1 MLPYFFDLKFM
12 ADLTIELKTNKK
24 IYFASD
30 FHLGLSSIPRAQ
42 EIQRESKIIR
52 WLESIE
58 NDAQAIFLVGDI
70 FEFWF
75 EYRHAVPKG
84 YVRFLGK
91 IATMIDHGIPIYFF
105 TGNHDLWMF
114 NYLQEELGVD
124 VFKKPIELQI
134 NTSSFLL
141 GHGDGLGPGDTF
153 YKILKKIFTNRFSQW
168 LFKWL
173 HPDIGI
179 GLARSWSKSSRIS
192 KKGLDETFLGEKEFL
207 IQYCKSKES
216 KNHRDYYVFGHRHMP
231 LEIDIGDNS
240 KYFNLGEWV
249 NNFTFGEFEGKAFK
263 LKKYKE
269 S

>member
-1 MLPYFFDLKFM
+1 M

-30 FHLGLSSIPRAQ
+30 FHLGHSSFSKAQ

-58 NDAQAIFLVGDI
+58 HDAQAIFLVGDI

-75 EYRHAVPKG
+75 EYRHVVPKG

-91 IATMIDHGIPIYFF
+91 IAAMIDHGIPIYFF

-114 NYLQEELGVD
+114 NYLQEELGVEI
-124 VFKKPIELQI
+124 FKKPIELQV
-134 NTSSFLL
+134 NNSTFLV

-153 YKILKKIFTNRFSQW
+153 YKILKKIFTNRFPQW
-168 LFKWL
+168 LFKWI

-179 GLARSWSKSSRIS
+179 GLARTWSNSRRIN
-192 KKGLDETFLGEKEFL
+192 KKESDEKFLGEKEFL
-207 IQYCKSKES
+207 LQYCRKQQVEQQ
-216 KNHRDYYVFGHRHMP
+216 RDYYVFGHRHMP
-231 LEIDIGDNS
+231 LKIDLGDS
-240 KYFNLGEWV
+240 STYFNLGEWV
-249 NNFTFGEFEGKAFK
+249 NNFTFGEFDGKMFK
-263 LKKYKE
+263 LKEYKE